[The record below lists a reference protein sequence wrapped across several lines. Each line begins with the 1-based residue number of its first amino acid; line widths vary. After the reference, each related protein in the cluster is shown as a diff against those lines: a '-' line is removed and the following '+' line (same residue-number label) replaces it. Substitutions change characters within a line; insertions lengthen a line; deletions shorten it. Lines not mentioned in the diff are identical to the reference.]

1 MNGRRDQDA
10 LSQTGGLL
18 ENGVGD
24 EASRLFIHQDIFPAP
39 GRDMK
44 GAGADHVVENIG
56 IYSGGVHH
64 GPAFIFFVCG
74 LDQIAVRH
82 AGNHFSGNVFSG
94 NVFYFRLKTKL
105 NTIFKGILR
114 QRDGHFERADDA
126 SRGRK
131 EHGVYVFGKIG
142 LDFVDFL
149 SLHNAQSGNAV
160 GQPTLIQ
167 LLQPSHL
174 IFGKAENQGAVSLE
188 RKIQLFGKRV
198 HHPVSFHIQPGLPGA
213 WHRVKARVDNGAV
226 GFRRAA
232 ADILFPLQYEHVQI
246 ITGQFPCDGAAR
258 YPCADYDHICHGYL
272 LSSPPQAALNS

>member
-1 MNGRRDQDA
+1 
-10 LSQTGGLL
+10 
-18 ENGVGD
+18 
-24 EASRLFIHQDIFPAP
+24 
-39 GRDMK
+39 MK
-44 GAGADHVVENIG
+44 SVGADHVVENIG
-56 IYSGGVHH
+56 IYSGSVHH
-64 GPAFIFFVCG
+64 GPAFIFFIG
-74 LDQIAVRH
+74 SLDQIAVCSS
-82 AGNHFSGNVFSG
+82 GNHFSGNVFH
-94 NVFYFRLKTKL
+94 FRPEAEAYAV
-105 NTIFKGILR
+105 FKGILR

-126 SRGRK
+126 SRGRE
-131 EHGVYVFGKIG
+131 EHGVYIVGKIG

-149 SLHNAQSGNAV
+149 SHHNAQSGNAV
-160 GQPTLIQ
+160 VQPALIQ

-174 IFGKAENQGAVSLE
+174 IPGKAEDQGAVSLE

-232 ADILFPLQYEHVQI
+232 ADIFLPLQYEHVQI